1 MNDKQFEQIKRELRA
16 EMIAKGVGWI
26 NGTYIKPSKEYELR
40 TRELDCISMINS
52 ILCYSCRGFEDA
64 ESVLKYEEELP
75 HNYLA
80 DYVKA
85 LGRDKVIVLI
95 QDQIDSIAGIKDGV
109 FTDSEGLTYS
119 SIIWKKN

>member
-1 MNDKQFEQIKRELRA
+1 MDDKQFEQKERELRT
-16 EMIAKGVGWI
+16 EMTSKGFGWI
-26 NGTYIKPSKEYELR
+26 NGKYIKPPKEYELR
-40 TRELDCISMINS
+40 TRELNCISMINS

-64 ESVLKYEEELP
+64 ESVLKYEEKSH

-85 LGRDKVIVLI
+85 LGRYKVIVLI

-119 SIIWKKN
+119 SIIWK

>member
-1 MNDKQFEQIKRELRA
+1 MNDKQFEQKERELRA
-16 EMIAKGVGWI
+16 EMTSKGFGWI
-26 NGTYIKPSKEYELR
+26 NGKYIKPPKEYELR
-40 TRELDCISMINS
+40 TRELNCISMINS
-52 ILCYSCRGFEDA
+52 ILCYNCRGFKDA
-64 ESVLKYEEELP
+64 ESVLKYEEKSH

-85 LGRDKVIVLI
+85 LGRDKVIALI

-119 SIIWKKN
+119 SIIWK